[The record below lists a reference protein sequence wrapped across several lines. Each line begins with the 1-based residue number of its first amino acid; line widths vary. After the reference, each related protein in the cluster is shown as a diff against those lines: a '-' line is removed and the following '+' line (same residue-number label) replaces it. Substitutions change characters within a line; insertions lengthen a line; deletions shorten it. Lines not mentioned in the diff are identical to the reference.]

1 MKLIDRLEGNLQE
14 YIMFVLAYVEEK
26 KKKLL
31 GKIKHN
37 LPFLF
42 YFENP
47 Y

>member
-1 MKLIDRLEGNLQE
+1 MKLIDRLEE
-14 YIMFVLAYVEEK
+14 YIMFVLTCVEEK
-26 KKKLL
+26 KKKPL